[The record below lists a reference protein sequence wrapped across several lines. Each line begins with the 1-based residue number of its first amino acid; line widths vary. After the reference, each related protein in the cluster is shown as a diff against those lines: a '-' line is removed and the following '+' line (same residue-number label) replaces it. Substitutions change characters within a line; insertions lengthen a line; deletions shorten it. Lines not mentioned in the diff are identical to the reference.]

1 MNEDKKATDV
11 AQTDETNKNMKNPDF
26 LWNLEEIEKEK
37 AEKSGEEGH
46 K

>member
-1 MNEDKKATDV
+1 MNEDKKAIDV

-26 LWNLEEIEKEK
+26 LWSLEEIEKEK
-37 AEKSGEEGH
+37 AEKSGEEEH